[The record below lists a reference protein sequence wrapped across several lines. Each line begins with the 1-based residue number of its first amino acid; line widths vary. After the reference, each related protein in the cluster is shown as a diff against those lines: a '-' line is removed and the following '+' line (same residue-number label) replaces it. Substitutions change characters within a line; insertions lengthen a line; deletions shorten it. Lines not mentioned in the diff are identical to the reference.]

1 MEQSMVSE
9 QDAHSNLRELTDQEL
24 DSVSG
29 GDFEFSAFGYT
40 VGQSGIAGG
49 GSWSYIYKGQS
60 LVYSELCM

>member
-1 MEQSMVSE
+1 MEHSTVSQ
-9 QDAHSNLRELTDQEL
+9 QDACSGFRELTDQEL

-40 VGQSGIAGG
+40 IGQADIAGG